1 MFIEIKLLIDI
12 SDKNL
17 AGMIFENLEEKLG
30 ALRIVSCLN
39 PIEGWGTQCKIGQ
52 KQILGEKQELASIL
66 SFPGLLDSIQWI
78 PTYEGVFLF
87 LSSLK
92 LNL

>member
-1 MFIEIKLLIDI
+1 MLIDI

-39 PIEGWGTQCKIGQ
+39 PIEGWGGADTMQNRTKTN
-52 KQILGEKQELASIL
+52 LGGKTRAGLNPLL
-66 SFPGLLDSIQWI
+66 SRVTG
-78 PTYEGVFLF
+78 
-87 LSSLK
+87 
-92 LNL
+92 